1 MNTSRAPAAVTDAG
15 DARHGQGPR
24 GVGGHEVAGVGRAHR
39 GAGLGAVVSDVVVGH
54 VKAQVAGQDGPVEL
68 QVVPHE
74 GVEPLGVELVRVVVG
89 VLEPH
94 QPSGEVEVEVG
105 DGGDVDQGGDGNVE
119 RAAEGVGGVH
129 VDLVLG
135 DLHLVVVELPRLR
148 LFHAGQIV
156 DHQTAA
162 EERVVGHVV
171 GDHHGRVDAG
181 RAGARPRGTPR
192 QADTEPVL
200 G

>member
-1 MNTSRAPAAVTDAG
+1 MVAMWT
-15 DARHGQGPR
+15 R
-24 GVGGHEVAGVGRAHR
+24 GVTAMF
-39 GAGLGAVVSDVVVGH
+39 
-54 VKAQVAGQDGPVEL
+54 
-68 QVVPHE
+68 
-74 GVEPLGVELVRVVVG
+74 
-89 VLEPH
+89 
-94 QPSGEVEVEVG
+94 
-105 DGGDVDQGGDGNVE
+105 E

-181 RAGARPRGTPR
+181 RAGARHPRDTPPSGYR
-192 QADTEPVL
+192 TRSGVGCRSL
-200 G
+200 RG